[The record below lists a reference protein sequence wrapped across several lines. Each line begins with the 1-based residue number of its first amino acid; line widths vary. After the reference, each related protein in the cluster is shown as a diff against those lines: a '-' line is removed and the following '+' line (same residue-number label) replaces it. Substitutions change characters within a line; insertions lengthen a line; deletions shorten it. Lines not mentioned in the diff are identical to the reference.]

1 MPKTF
6 PKEYPAGM
14 DLDIITTPKDFNQ
27 LINKTLEFAK
37 KSPHFKLKILRNNKN
52 ILICFMFLGHMHYQI
67 DITSSIDLLGKEF
80 IKSSISERKSFKGTY
95 IPSEKHELIYRI
107 YELNKGKTK
116 KHHKDYILSHIKNL
130 DLKLIKSNEL
140 KEFIKQI

>member
-52 ILICFMFLGHMHYQI
+52 ILIRINKRQ
-67 DITSSIDLLGKEF
+67 ITSIV
-80 IKSSISERKSFKGTY
+80 INITTY
-95 IPSEKHELIYRI
+95 
-107 YELNKGKTK
+107 G
-116 KHHKDYILSHIKNL
+116 
-130 DLKLIKSNEL
+130 
-140 KEFIKQI
+140 